1 MATLELSLDETN
13 AAPVRRKRRLGALFW
28 VAIGWMVLVFA
39 VAIFADLL
47 PLPSP
52 TDMDMLERRG
62 QYPPSTGSA
71 PTASAVTSCRG

>member
-39 VAIFADLL
+39 VAIYEVADDLIQKVWFIR
-47 PLPSP
+47 
-52 TDMDMLERRG
+52 E
-62 QYPPSTGSA
+62 
-71 PTASAVTSCRG
+71 